1 MTIFTASMDRS
12 TKLITGFTT
21 VLVAVITLAQLISS
35 FEHFSYLSIFSSSIL
50 PVLYI
55 LTFVFRPIHYKLS
68 GDKLIIHRLTDNVAL
83 DRSQIKEV
91 KQIDPEQL
99 KRSVRIFGVGGLFG
113 YYGRYAN
120 NTLGRMTWYATRKNK
135 TVLLITNANEKF
147 ILTPDEPEAFVA
159 SLKAS

>member
-12 TKLITGFTT
+12 TKLITGFIT

-55 LTFVFRPIHYKLS
+55 LTFVFRPIYYKLS

-83 DRSQIKEV
+83 DRNQIKEV

>member
-12 TKLITGFTT
+12 TKLITGFIT

-83 DRSQIKEV
+83 DRNQIKEV